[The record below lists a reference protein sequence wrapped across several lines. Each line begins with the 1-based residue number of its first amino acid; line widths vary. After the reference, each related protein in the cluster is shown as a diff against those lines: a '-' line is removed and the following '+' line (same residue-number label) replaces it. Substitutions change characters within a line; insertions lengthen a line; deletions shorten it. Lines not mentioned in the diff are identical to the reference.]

1 MQLIITK
8 DGKYLELQDSVKIK
22 ANEFGVWF
30 WEDFYNI
37 DAKVLDNTKNIDLEK
52 YSFVFE
58 DFVPIKGGSN

>member
-22 ANEFGVWF
+22 ANEFSVWF

-58 DFVPIKGGSN
+58 DFVPIKKGSN